1 MPLSADRATAYRDG
15 LEQELPVAAST
26 LIYAGSLVAV
36 DAAGYAVPAAD
47 AAGLVVMGVAMA
59 RADNSA
65 GAAGDIQVVVRRRGV
80 FRFKG
85 SGLAQ
90 AQVGQD
96 MYAVDDQTVAA
107 ASVTTNDI
115 KVGRLVA
122 YISASDGWVAIG

>member
-36 DAAGYAVPAAD
+36 NADGYAVPAAD
-47 AAGLVVMGVAMA
+47 IAGLVVMGVAMS

-65 GAAGDIQVVVRRRGV
+65 GAAGDMQVVVRRRGV
-80 FRFKG
+80 YRFRG
-85 SGLAQ
+85 SGLTQ
-90 AQVGQD
+90 AQVGRD
-96 MYAVDDQTVAA
+96 MYAVDDETVAA
-107 ASVTTNDI
+107 AAVTTNDV
-115 KVGRLVA
+115 KVGHLIG